1 MFWQF
6 ALIFV
11 LGAIVGGII
20 AGIVAYKKGRKDEY
34 KRHSHS
40 RMARL

>member
-6 ALIFV
+6 ALVFV

-20 AGIVAYKKGRKDEY
+20 AGVVAYRKGRKDEY
-34 KRHSHS
+34 KNWRFS
-40 RMARL
+40 RML

>member
-6 ALIFV
+6 ALAFV

-20 AGIVAYKKGRKDEY
+20 AGFVAYNKGRKDEY
-34 KRHSHS
+34 KNWRHF
-40 RMARL
+40 RMKSL

>member
-6 ALIFV
+6 ALVFV

-20 AGIVAYKKGRKDEY
+20 AGFVAYRKGRKDEY
-34 KRHSHS
+34 KRWSHS